1 MDTHPIIYKCTHT
14 SSCPWCAGRR
24 VETRRENEEE
34 EEALVVGGGDMYLQ
48 REENL
53 GQIDTHAII
62 HIYAY
67 THGVCVCSRSSR
79 NGTSRSCRCV

>member
-1 MDTHPIIYKCTHT
+1 MWPLVQSYTHIYTHKPLPLVSAAELT
-14 SSCPWCAGRR
+14 HG
-24 VETRRENEEE
+24 RENEEE
-34 EEALVVGGGDMYLQ
+34 EEASVGGGGDMYLQ

-67 THGVCVCSRSSR
+67 THGVCVLQP
-79 NGTSRSCRCV
+79 